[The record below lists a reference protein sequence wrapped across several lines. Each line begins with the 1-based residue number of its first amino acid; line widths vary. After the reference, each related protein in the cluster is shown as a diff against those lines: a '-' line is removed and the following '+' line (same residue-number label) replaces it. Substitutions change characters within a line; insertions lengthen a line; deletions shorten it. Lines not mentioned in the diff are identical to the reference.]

1 MPNESAARESA
12 AQGGGTATVLR
23 ASGERVTVPLALI
36 VAGKVLPP
44 APERR
49 SRRQA

>member
-1 MPNESAARESA
+1 V
-12 AQGGGTATVLR
+12 QR

-44 APERR
+44 AP
-49 SRRQA
+49 